1 MEILWYEWLV
11 TAGVGAIIGIAEIFS
26 RYRDEPDDALL
37 TLPAMGYLA
46 VNASASVAA
55 LVVIRLL
62 NWTFGIVAEQSI
74 IAWAQVFIAGF
85 SAMAVLRTTIWKVRV
100 NDEDV
105 AVGPSRFL
113 DAVLNTVDRAV
124 DRKRAAQRAVSISN
138 IMKDVDFEKAYQSLP
153 MYCFGLL
160 QNLPSDEQEK
170 VLKRVLVLR
179 SLDVTERVKA
189 LLLGLTLMNLVG
201 EQVLAT
207 AVRDLGDDIRR
218 QAAPQPHPAN

>member
-11 TAGVGAIIGIAEIFS
+11 TAAVGAVIGIAEIFS

-37 TLPAMGYLA
+37 TLPALGYLA
-46 VNASASVAA
+46 VNAGASVAA
-55 LVVIRLL
+55 LIVVRLL
-62 NWTFGIVAEQSI
+62 NWTFGIVADPGVV
-74 IAWAQVFIAGF
+74 AWAQVFIAGF

-124 DRKRAAQRAVSISN
+124 DRKRAAQRAISVSN

-160 QNLPSDEQEK
+160 QNLPADEQEK
-170 VLKRVLVLR
+170 VLKRVLVLH
-179 SLDVTERVKA
+179 SLDVAERVKA

-201 EQVLAT
+201 EAVLST
-207 AVRDLGDDIRR
+207 AVRDLGEDIRR
-218 QAAPQPHPAN
+218 ATPQPPAAA

>member
-37 TLPAMGYLA
+37 TLPAMGYLV